1 MVPVVCSEGVVTS
14 QGCVMGENSLLGSP
28 STNPRRKPNAK
39 EGREGNGRR
48 SWEVFFFFFLIKGEC
63 WELRQARVLQKE
75 EHSDR
80 EPVGTSL
87 Q

>member
-1 MVPVVCSEGVVTS
+1 MAG
-14 QGCVMGENSLLGSP
+14 GHG
-28 STNPRRKPNAK
+28 K
-39 EGREGNGRR
+39 
-48 SWEVFFFFFLIKGEC
+48 FFFFLIKGEC

>member
-48 SWEVFFFFFLIKGEC
+48 ARDIFLIKVEC
-63 WELRQARVLQKE
+63 WELWQARVLQKE